1 MTIDEFVKSMAVAG
15 FDFKF
20 RAQGEGIT
28 IVGESIMCKDGKC
41 VITKHRVMTADESRQ
56 AIKNI
61 LGKG

>member
-1 MTIDEFVKSMAVAG
+1 MTINEFVKAMADAG

-20 RAQGEGIT
+20 KAEGEGIT
-28 IVGESIMCKDGKC
+28 IVGESILCADGKC
-41 VITKHRVMTADESRQ
+41 IIKKRRVMTADESRQ

>member
-1 MTIDEFVKSMAVAG
+1 MADAG

-28 IVGESIMCKDGKC
+28 IVGESILCADGKC
-41 VITKHRVMTADESRQ
+41 VITKRRVTSADESRQ

-61 LGKG
+61 LSKG